1 MGILKNLIIA
11 TTGTHVYTSKQIQ
24 GWIERNDGHYSPTIH
39 EGVTHL
45 LASEEAYKSKQR
57 TEAVRQALSLG
68 IQILSYDWLDDSL
81 HARKKLPVKS
91 YERGALSKKRHLAK
105 QLKRLGAEADG
116 KKFREGCEEI
126 RKLTGSAPT
135 SAPVPP
141 TPFVSAKEDLLRRRA
156 ERATALQDAEVKHTS
171 VPPKLS
177 TTPTPTTPSSTLDD
191 SRTQAKSHWKAEYHY
206 YQDTTGFDY
215 KITLVQ
221 NDVSNNI
228 TAKYYIGLLESHT
241 KPHTYW
247 GLAQYQPVKTNP
259 TPPLP
264 TTTTTTNA
272 TSCTSAH
279 KNPYK
284 THTEAEKLRL
294 LALISPP
301 PAHPS
306 TSHVTPLCPRNSP
319 FALAWRSFR
328 HAFHDLTLIPWGSR
342 FDAHA
347 PLLQKRSAAQLDVE
361 PYQYVRPRLGMP
373 VGVFPQAGGVFAS
386 EGEYVRGTVGIPL
399 VEGGLDEMGAFGAVV
414 LGERRRVE
422 EERRRREGEVQEGKK
437 RKRGARLGDGVD
449 GRGFVAP
456 EFVHL
461 LKGVG
466 VRK

>member
-126 RKLTGSAPT
+126 RKLTG
-135 SAPVPP
+135 
-141 TPFVSAKEDLLRRRA
+141 
-156 ERATALQDAEVKHTS
+156 S